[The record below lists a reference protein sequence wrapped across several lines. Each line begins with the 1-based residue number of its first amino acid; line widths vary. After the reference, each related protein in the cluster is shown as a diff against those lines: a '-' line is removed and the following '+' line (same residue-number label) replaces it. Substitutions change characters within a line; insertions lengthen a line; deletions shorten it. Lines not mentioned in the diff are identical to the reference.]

1 MTGAQE
7 RTEKPTD
14 KRLRK
19 ARRKGQVAKSRELV
33 SVAVLVVGSI
43 GVALSGKFMV
53 RNFRELMQEILQQA
67 SRPAPAIVL
76 DSAVF
81 SSALNHFFLIIAP
94 TVLAV
99 TVAAVGLNLIQLK
112 GFFFSFEAMRISL
125 SNVNPLQGF
134 KRFVSVRSL
143 AELVKSLLKLAIV
156 GYAVYTVIHAER
168 HLLLSLVDQ
177 EVPAI
182 MSVAGNLAF
191 ELMLRVAAVMLLVSL
206 ADYGYQ
212 KWQYRK
218 DLMMTKQEI
227 KEEYKESEGNPQIKS
242 RIRSIQKS
250 LARQRML
257 SQVHKATMV
266 ITNPTHYAVAMTYSP
281 EMDAPTVVAKGVD
294 FLARR
299 IIKIARRQGIPVI
312 QNPPLARALYKQVR
326 LDETIPATLYRA
338 VAKVLAYVFQ
348 QKRQSAK

>member
-1 MTGAQE
+1 
-7 RTEKPTD
+7 
-14 KRLRK
+14 
-19 ARRKGQVAKSRELV
+19 
-33 SVAVLVVGSI
+33 
-43 GVALSGKFMV
+43 
-53 RNFRELMQEILQQA
+53 
-67 SRPAPAIVL
+67 
-76 DSAVF
+76 
-81 SSALNHFFLIIAP
+81 
-94 TVLAV
+94 
-99 TVAAVGLNLIQLK
+99 
-112 GFFFSFEAMRISL
+112 
-125 SNVNPLQGF
+125 
-134 KRFVSVRSL
+134 
-143 AELVKSLLKLAIV
+143 
-156 GYAVYTVIHAER
+156 
-168 HLLLSLVDQ
+168 
-177 EVPAI
+177 
-182 MSVAGNLAF
+182 
-191 ELMLRVAAVMLLVSL
+191 VAAVMLFVSL

-212 KWQYRK
+212 KWQHRK

>member
-1 MTGAQE
+1 M
-7 RTEKPTD
+7 
-14 KRLRK
+14 L
-19 ARRKGQVAKSRELV
+19 
-33 SVAVLVVGSI
+33 
-43 GVALSGKFMV
+43 
-53 RNFRELMQEILQQA
+53 RNFRELLEEILQQA
-67 SRPAPAIVL
+67 SRPGPAIAL

-99 TVAAVGLNLIQLK
+99 TVAAVGLNLVQLK

-134 KRFVSVRSL
+134 KRFLSVRSL
-143 AELVKSLLKLAIV
+143 AELIKSLLKLAIV
-156 GYAVYTVIHAER
+156 GYAVYTVIQAER
-168 HLLLSLVDQ
+168 HVLLSLVDQ
-177 EVPAI
+177 EVPGI

-191 ELMLRVAAVMLLVSL
+191 NLVLRVAAVMLFVSL

-212 KWQYRK
+212 KWQHGK

-257 SQVHKATMV
+257 SQVQKATMV

>member
-1 MTGAQE
+1 
-7 RTEKPTD
+7 
-14 KRLRK
+14 
-19 ARRKGQVAKSRELV
+19 
-33 SVAVLVVGSI
+33 
-43 GVALSGKFMV
+43 MV
-53 RNFRELMQEILQQA
+53 RNFRELMEEILQQA

-182 MSVAGNLAF
+182 ISVAGNLSF
-191 ELMLRVAAVMLLVSL
+191 KLVLRVAAVMLFVSL

-212 KWQYRK
+212 KWQHRK